1 MPKVGMEP
9 IRRHAVVNATIQEIG
24 QQGSLD
30 VTVSQIAKRAG
41 VSSALVHH
49 YFGSKDQLFLAA
61 MRYVL
66 REYGLEVR
74 GALLMADTPKQ
85 RVLAVVRASFST
97 ANFKREVM
105 SAWLNFY
112 VAAQNSDEAKRLLHI
127 YQCRIV
133 SNLAYG
139 LRPLVG
145 ARARATA
152 ERMAAL
158 IDGIYLRV
166 GLGQDEPDGARAEAM
181 VLELLDLETSQN
193 TLQSQ
198 N

>member
-9 IRRHAVVNATIQEIG
+9 IRRHAVVAATIQEIG
-24 QQGSLD
+24 RSGTLD

-61 MRYVL
+61 MRHVL
-66 REYGLEVR
+66 REYGSEVR
-74 GALLMADTPKQ
+74 GALLMAETPEQ
-85 RVLAVVRASFST
+85 RVKAVVRGSFSAT
-97 ANFKREVM
+97 NFKREVL

-112 VAAQNSDEAKRLLHI
+112 VAAQNSEEAKRLLNI
-127 YQCRIV
+127 YQSRIV

-139 LRPLVG
+139 LRPLIG
-145 ARARATA
+145 QRAIATA

-166 GLGQDEPDGARAEAM
+166 GLGQEDPDRARAEAM
-181 VLELLDLETSQN
+181 VLELLDLEAGRI
-193 TLQSQ
+193 LH
-198 N
+198 

>member
-24 QQGSLD
+24 QQGTLD

-61 MRYVL
+61 MRHVL
-66 REYGLEVR
+66 REYGVEVR
-74 GALLMADTPKQ
+74 GALLMAETPEQ
-85 RVLAVVRASFST
+85 RVLAVVRASFSA
-97 ANFKREVM
+97 ANFKRDVM

-112 VAAQNSDEAKRLLHI
+112 VAAQNSDEAKRLLRI
-127 YQCRIV
+127 YQRRIV
-133 SNLAYG
+133 SNLAFG
-139 LRPLVG
+139 LRPLIGSG
-145 ARARATA
+145 AMATA
-152 ERMAAL
+152 ERLAAL

-166 GLGQDEPDGARAEAM
+166 GLGQEEPDGSRAEAM
-181 VLELLDLETSQN
+181 VLDLLKLETARISN
-193 TLQSQ
+193 
-198 N
+198 